1 MKKVDDET
9 IRETG
14 SRHNIEKER
23 IKEEKEIDLS
33 TSISCDCCE
42 GSVGGVFVITFFNHF
57 IINTR

>member
-33 TSISCDCCE
+33 MSISCDCCE
-42 GSVGGVFVITFFNHF
+42 GFVGVPLS
-57 IINTR
+57 